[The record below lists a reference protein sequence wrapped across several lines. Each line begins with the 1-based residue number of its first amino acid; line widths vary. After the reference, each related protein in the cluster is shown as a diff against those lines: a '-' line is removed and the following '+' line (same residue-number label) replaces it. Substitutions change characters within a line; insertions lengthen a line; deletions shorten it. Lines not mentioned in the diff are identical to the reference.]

1 MVLDD
6 ETIEWLLNTFPRSSA
21 AKQWTARTGSNG
33 EEDAI
38 ISSAW
43 WLQTSSKFNWEKV
56 NKSIRKHGMY
66 LNI

>member
-1 MVLDD
+1 M
-6 ETIEWLLNTFPRSSA
+6 
-21 AKQWTARTGSNG
+21 
-33 EEDAI
+33 I

-56 NKSIRKHGMY
+56 KASIRKHGMY